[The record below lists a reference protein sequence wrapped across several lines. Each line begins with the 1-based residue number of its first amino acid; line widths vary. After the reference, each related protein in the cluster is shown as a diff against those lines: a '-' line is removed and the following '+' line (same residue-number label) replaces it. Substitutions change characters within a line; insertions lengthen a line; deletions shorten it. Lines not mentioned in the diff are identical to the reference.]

1 MKHTVPPEVICTSGL
16 VNKLRETQASF
27 MKSKMLGN
35 SSSETQGQLVG
46 ARGNKSDASFLCLIY
61 FLSPQLTAPGSP
73 RMLGNSDL
81 SRKEHFFG
89 KLHSSHRTSA
99 FVNPLVRDKFFT
111 PIVYFNWPVIQ
122 TKPVKCSWGRYL
134 AVICGWLWS
143 MFKVPFRGFHWN
155 QNSIFAEK
163 GFRGWGGGAG
173 GFYYIS
179 HFVFI

>member
-1 MKHTVPPEVICTSGL
+1 MKHIQYRLRSYAHRDLRT
-16 VNKLRETQASF
+16 NFAKLRPV
-27 MKSKMLGN
+27 L
-35 SSSETQGQLVG
+35 
-46 ARGNKSDASFLCLIY
+46 
-61 FLSPQLTAPGSP
+61 LSPKC
-73 RMLGNSDL
+73 LGTQTSVEKNI
-81 SRKEHFFG
+81 FFG

-99 FVNPLVRDKFFT
+99 FVNPLIRDKFFT

-163 GFRGWGGGAG
+163 GFRGWGGVAG

-179 HFVFI
+179 HFVFFWWGKFWSGKTHSAVQLEHKKIICNHYFLRNISFVRQSINTV